1 MALDSNNND
10 SFDLFALLAHPR
22 YGPWQILQDSTVK
35 LPLSIYEPCLHACI
49 RGFVKVQRYDL
60 ATQVMKNLLSKKSL
74 NKEMRLRLV
83 GTSISVGKKL
93 VDAAE
98 RSQDQNIAVGE
109 QNGFAEDEF
118 EFIENLLDFAKSATD
133 QPQVLSW
140 VAMTFR
146 KLGLPG
152 NSLVLGISENKRK
165 YFLSEAAVAIEEV
178 LSCADLSQ
186 RLEPPGSV
194 SWLGSDRILVSGTRL
209 WNR

>member
-1 MALDSNNND
+1 M
-10 SFDLFALLAHPR
+10 
-22 YGPWQILQDSTVK
+22 
-35 LPLSIYEPCLHACI
+35 
-49 RGFVKVQRYDL
+49 QRYDL

-83 GTSISVGKKL
+83 GTSVSVGKKL

-98 RSQDQNIAVGE
+98 RSEDQNIAVGE

-118 EFIENLLDFAKSATD
+118 EFIENLLDFTKSATD

-140 VAMTFR
+140 VAMTYR

-152 NSLVLGISENKRK
+152 NSLVSGISENKRK
-165 YFLSEAAVAIEEV
+165 SFLSEAAVAIEEV
-178 LSCADLSQ
+178 LSCDDLSQ
-186 RLEPPGSV
+186 KVRTSGSV